1 MHSKCHLTKGT
12 AANGSFTL
20 HGFNYLNEVHSKKC
34 MLGFFF
40 FFYPLQL
47 HFIVSFS
54 VILKKQK
61 TLHFSSYFF
70 LSN

>member
-54 VILKKQK
+54 VILKKTKNTPLQ
-61 TLHFSSYFF
+61 FVFF
-70 LSN
+70 PF